1 MQNIRLFGTDG
12 IRGVAGKDLTPE
24 FSLKLGLSSGHVLMK
39 DKKKVILGRDSRI
52 SGDMLSQALASGLM
66 ALGIDVHDA
75 QVIPTPAIS
84 ILTVKYAY
92 DFGVVCSASHN
103 PIEDNGFKFFDSNGF
118 KISDEDE
125 DLIELNLEMTN
136 LIARSS
142 GVSVGKKYDFSEAQ
156 NLYVDYLIENHPL
169 NLENFSLV
177 IDTAFGATSKVA
189 PEVFRRLGAKVVVV
203 HGEFDG
209 NLINV
214 NCGST
219 NPQKIQ
225 KLIVENKAN
234 VGFAYD
240 GDGDRVIVVDEKGEV
255 LNGDHLLAIIASN
268 MINSSRLLKPTVV
281 GTVLTNQGLEIIF
294 NKLGVNLLRVDVG
307 DRNIVQ
313 ALKNQQLLLG
323 GERSGHLVI
332 MDKSVTG
339 DGIITSLELLN
350 ALISSG
356 TPLSKLKTL
365 LNEYPQGEIN
375 HRTVKKHEILHNPKL
390 QEHVEEINKELGIK
404 GRIVIRASG
413 TEPMIRVMVEA
424 KENEVI
430 KPIINRMMSKIL
442 EIEEE

>member
-1 MQNIRLFGTDG
+1 MQNFRLFGTDG
-12 IRGVAGKDLTPE
+12 IRGIAGKELTPE
-24 FSLKLGLSSGHVLMK
+24 FSLKLGLSSAHVLMK
-39 DKKKVILGRDSRI
+39 DKRKVVLGRDSRI
-52 SGDMLSQALASGLM
+52 SGDMLSQALSSGLM
-66 ALGIDVHDA
+66 ALGVDVHDA
-75 QVIPTPAIS
+75 HIIPTPAVS
-84 ILTVKYAY
+84 MLTAKYGF

-103 PIEDNGFKFFDSNGF
+103 PVEDNGFKFFDSNGF
-118 KISDEDE
+118 KISEEDE
-125 DLIELNLEMTN
+125 DLIELNLGMTN
-136 LIARSS
+136 LIARSP
-142 GVSVGKKYDFSEAQ
+142 GVSVGKLYDFSEAQ
-156 NLYVDYLIENHPL
+156 SHYIEYLIEKYPF
-169 NLENFSLV
+169 NLDNFSLV
-177 IDTAFGATSKVA
+177 IDTAYGATSMVA

-203 HGEFDG
+203 HGEFNG

-219 NPQKIQ
+219 NPQKMQ
-225 KLIVENKAN
+225 KVIIENNAD
-234 VGFAYD
+234 VGFAFD

-268 MINSSRLLKPTVV
+268 MINSSRLANPTVV
-281 GTVLTNQGLEIIF
+281 GTVLTNQGLEVIF
-294 NKLGVNLLRVDVG
+294 NKLGVNLIRVDVG

-313 ALKNQQLLLG
+313 TLRNKQLLLG

-332 MDKSVTG
+332 MDKSSTG

-350 ALISSG
+350 ALSSSG
-356 TPLSKLKTL
+356 TPLSKLKTI

-375 HRTVKKHEILHNPKL
+375 HRTSKKHELLRNPKL
-390 QEHVEEINKELGIK
+390 QEYVEEINKELGVR

-430 KPIINRMMSKIL
+430 NPIINKIMSRIL